1 MPGKIVHQCVG
12 AGSGGMYA
20 GFHAKGQQGAD
31 YWIEVIGGILGG
43 YTTSMLPDKLEPAVS
58 SWHRGPFHSAVAG
71 GAVISISETLA
82 EWGRICRHR
91 ADSQRIVPQVEN
103 LQTGEWLPLPRTPLD
118 EFIAQVAEL
127 FWRLL
132 AGFLNGLAPGY
143 VSHLVLDGSIG
154 SRGIPLLFGRM
165 VIKG

>member
-1 MPGKIVHQCVG
+1 
-12 AGSGGMYA
+12 
-20 GFHAKGQQGAD
+20 
-31 YWIEVIGGILGG
+31 
-43 YTTSMLPDKLEPAVS
+43 
-58 SWHRGPFHSAVAG
+58 
-71 GAVISISETLA
+71 
-82 EWGRICRHR
+82 
-91 ADSQRIVPQVEN
+91 VEN